1 MSSTS
6 LSRPDVPGR
15 AEIAA
20 NRRRAIALA
29 LLPAIVVFVVCA
41 AVVGAV
47 VSVLVGIIV
56 GVVAG
61 LAVGLGVWSSGPVV
75 VFRLT
80 RARVAGIDE
89 QPRVHNLVDAL
100 CAASGIPKPMIRVV
114 DDDSPDAMTVGLH
127 PRRATIVITSG
138 LVSAMGRIELEAVLA
153 HEVSHVKVH
162 DILPGT
168 VAATALG
175 PVAALIPP
183 AGGLPSWGAGRNR
196 EALADLA
203 GVALTRYPPG
213 LISALE
219 KVGGGSREPG
229 QRQRARDRV
238 VDHLWIFGRESSLDE
253 RLLALQEL

>member
-6 LSRPDVPGR
+6 LSRPEVPGR

-20 NRRRAIALA
+20 NRRRAGGLA
-29 LLPAIVVFVVCA
+29 LLPAFVVFVVV
-41 AVVGAV
+41 AVIVGAL
-47 VSVLVGIIV
+47 VSVVVGIIV

-61 LAVGLGVWSSGPVV
+61 LLVALGVWRSGPAV

-80 RARVAGIDE
+80 GARVAGFDE
-89 QPRVHNLVDAL
+89 QPRVHNLIDGL
-100 CAASGIPKPMIRVV
+100 CAASGVPKPTLRVV
-114 DDDSPDAMTVGLH
+114 DDDTPNAMTVGLH
-127 PRRATIVITSG
+127 PRRATIVITTG
-138 LVSAMGRIELEAVLA
+138 LVSALGRIELEAVLA

-168 VAATALG
+168 VAVTALG
-175 PVAALIPP
+175 PVAALFPP
-183 AGGLPSWGAGRNR
+183 AGGLPSRGAGRTR

-219 KVGGGSREPG
+219 KVGSDSRAAG
-229 QRQRARDRV
+229 QRRRARDRA
-238 VDHLWIFGRESSLDE
+238 VDHLWIFGQTRALDE
-253 RLLALQEL
+253 RLLALREL